1 MTGQFSTLLRRLR
14 RQAGMTQE
22 QLAERSGVGVR
33 TIRGFET
40 GERTDPRLA
49 TMRLLA
55 DSLGL
60 RPDQRDELLATA
72 MRPGAGGSSAPT
84 GPVPR
89 QLPAQP
95 AAFVGRE
102 RQLAALSSSAGTVVV
117 GGGGGVGKT
126 WLALHWAHR
135 HLADYPDG
143 QLFADLRGFSPD
155 SEPLPTDVAVR
166 GFLDGLGV
174 PAARVPADLPAQTAL
189 YRSLVAGRR
198 MLIVLDNAA
207 SADQVVPLLPGGDSC
222 TVLVTSRRALTGLVT
237 RHSAHHLPLDLLD
250 TGEAHTLLAGRVGGD
265 RVAAEPAAVAQL
277 VELCGGL
284 PLALGILAGRA
295 SINPGV
301 PLAELAAELR
311 EAGLAALS
319 DEDPAASLPAAL
331 SWSHRALPPDQQT
344 LFELLA
350 IAPGADIT
358 PAAAAS
364 LAGMSGADGAGSRPA
379 ATAGLPPAGTDL
391 TGLPPAAGT
400 GLTGLPPAAGT
411 GLTGLP
417 PAAGTGLTDLPPA
430 AGTSPT
436 DLPPTAGTSL
446 NGRPPGTA
454 AASPEAAVA
463 APPEAAGTGLA
474 APPEVAAAG
483 LVGLPQAKA
492 SLAELELVS
501 LVSRDGRGRYAM
513 HDLIRRY
520 ATDTAARR
528 QSPEALA
535 AAQRR
540 IVDFYLHTA
549 YAADRLLDPHRP
561 PVPLDPPVAGCHPL
575 PLPDHATAL
584 EWLDAEHATV
594 LAAQHTAA
602 VRGWHQQVWQ
612 LAWTLGTYHD
622 RRGRAHDRLAV
633 WRAGLAAA
641 DALADPAAQIRAHR
655 VLGYAHAEVGQ
666 HDRSI
671 EHLGRS
677 LTLAETQ
684 RDRTNQAHTHR
695 MLARA
700 WGQRGD
706 HRQALDHATDAFALY
721 GELDNAVW
729 EAEAL
734 NEMGWHAA
742 RLGEY
747 QRAREHCT
755 AALTLH
761 RHHDNPDGE
770 SYALDSLGYVAHH
783 TGEHSQAVD
792 HYRQALALLRDLGY
806 TYEIANTLNGLG
818 ESHLALGEA
827 AEARAAWQEALDL
840 YQTQQRPDDAHRLR
854 ARLDALG

>member
-1 MTGQFSTLLRRLR
+1 
-14 RQAGMTQE
+14 MTQE

-72 MRPGAGGSSAPT
+72 MRPGAGGSPAPT

-364 LAGMSGADGAGSRPA
+364 LVGVSAATGAGV
-379 ATAGLPPAGTDL
+379 AGLPPA
-391 TGLPPAAGT
+391 AAD
-400 GLTGLPPAAGT
+400 
-411 GLTGLP
+411 
-417 PAAGTGLTDLPPA
+417 LTDLPH
-430 AGTSPT
+430 G
-436 DLPPTAGTSL
+436 AGTSL
-446 NGRPPGTA
+446 GGPPPATA

-463 APPEAAGTGLA
+463 GLAEVAGAGPAGVPEAGAAAAPPVPAAADLPDAVGTGLVAPPEA
-474 APPEVAAAG
+474 VAAG
-483 LVGLPQAKA
+483 PVGLPQAKA
-492 SLAELELVS
+492 SLAELELAS

-528 QSPEALA
+528 QPPEALA

-677 LTLAETQ
+677 LALAETQ

-783 TGEHSQAVD
+783 TGEHGQAVD